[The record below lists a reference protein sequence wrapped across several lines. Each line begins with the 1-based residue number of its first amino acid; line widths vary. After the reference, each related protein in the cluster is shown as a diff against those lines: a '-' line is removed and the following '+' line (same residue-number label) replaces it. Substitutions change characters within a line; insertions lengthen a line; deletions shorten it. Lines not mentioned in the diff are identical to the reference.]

1 MFEQRIEIRPLNLKK
16 LVSKR
21 SLQAC
26 PTLQSWPSREI
37 CEGVGSTSIPTIW
50 NGRVR
55 EPILA
60 CMCTSLKRV
69 GRNPRVGQVFRLR
82 FTMPRASLPKK
93 LDIGMYSLCRNATSH
108 DETNRSHSKGL
119 TPPIT
124 PHNKKKLIYLLNK
137 YFIILMKNKSNPIMC
152 ITPTRRSV
160 RRQSSE
166 ELQPYATPPTTA
178 QPRFNQAKEN
188 TSGVASAKPR
198 TAHAGVSSSSN
209 PLGMNLYIS
218 KPAQYP
224 LIKTQDRQNNIQ
236 TPAIPNTQLEILHS
250 TFHRFS
256 FESMSPLAMKFDQ
269 YNSNS
274 KRAKHTATSVIPLKS
289 RCRTST
295 YPHPRQSQNSLS
307 APGLNW
313 PTKRRNG
320 S

>member
-69 GRNPRVGQVFRLR
+69 GRNPRVGQGFRLR

-124 PHNKKKLIYLLNK
+124 PHNKK
-137 YFIILMKNKSNPIMC
+137 SNPIMC

-166 ELQPYATPPTTA
+166 ELQPYATPPTTV
-178 QPRFNQAKEN
+178 Q
-188 TSGVASAKPR
+188 
-198 TAHAGVSSSSN
+198 SSK
-209 PLGMNLYIS
+209 G
-218 KPAQYP
+218 
-224 LIKTQDRQNNIQ
+224 
-236 TPAIPNTQLEILHS
+236 
-250 TFHRFS
+250 
-256 FESMSPLAMKFDQ
+256 
-269 YNSNS
+269 
-274 KRAKHTATSVIPLKS
+274 KHLW
-289 RCRTST
+289 RC
-295 YPHPRQSQNSLS
+295 
-307 APGLNW
+307 
-313 PTKRRNG
+313 
-320 S
+320 

>member
-1 MFEQRIEIRPLNLKK
+1 
-16 LVSKR
+16 
-21 SLQAC
+21 
-26 PTLQSWPSREI
+26 
-37 CEGVGSTSIPTIW
+37 
-50 NGRVR
+50 
-55 EPILA
+55 
-60 CMCTSLKRV
+60 
-69 GRNPRVGQVFRLR
+69 
-82 FTMPRASLPKK
+82 
-93 LDIGMYSLCRNATSH
+93 MYSLCRNATSH

-124 PHNKKKLIYLLNK
+124 PHNKK
-137 YFIILMKNKSNPIMC
+137 SNPIMS

-178 QPRFNQAKEN
+178 QSRFNQAKEN

-198 TAHAGVSSSSN
+198 TPHAGVSSPSN
-209 PLGMNLYIS
+209 PLEMNLYIS

-236 TPAIPNTQLEILHS
+236 TPAIPNTPSEEILHS

-274 KRAKHTATSVIPLKS
+274 KRAKHNATSVIPLKS

-295 YPHPRQSQNSLS
+295 YPHPRQSQNSPS